1 MMKLI
6 AKKPCSFNGKKFFI
20 GDEIPAD
27 HVLDPKAQKMM
38 GVIEVVEGD
47 GENVGPDEGGRL
59 LPPSPTLEDADHKD
73 EKEIYSKSAL
83 SRMNKENL
91 LAIAADMGVETNAEM
106 NKEQLVTM
114 ILEKQ
119 GE

>member
-1 MMKLI
+1 MMKLF
-6 AKKPCSFNGKKFFI
+6 AKRPCSFNGKKFFI
-20 GDEIPAD
+20 GDEIPVD

-38 GVIEVVEGD
+38 GVIEVVE
-47 GENVGPDEGGRL
+47 ENSEHAGSTEGGLL
-59 LPPSPTLEDADHKD
+59 LPPSATLENAVFTKT
-73 EKEIYSKSAL
+73 SL

-91 LAIAADMGVETNAEM
+91 LAVAADMGVDATAEM

-114 ILEKQ
+114 ILEMQ